1 MNDAAP
7 RTAPMIDTNSPTLR
21 SWIPVPEGS
30 HFPIQNLPY
39 GVFRPKVGGAPRIG
53 VAIGEHVLD
62 LAAVE
67 RAGKLDAALLR
78 AAGVFLEPDLN
89 AFLAAG
95 RPIWSRARQAISR
108 LLSADESSLRDNAA
122 LRKQAIL
129 LQSDVEMLLPI
140 RVGDYTDFYASRDHA
155 INVGAMIRPD
165 NPLMPNWTWLPVG
178 YHGRSSSVVVSGTP
192 VRRPRGQTKI
202 SEEAPP
208 ALNATRMLDFELEV
222 GAVIG
227 TGNALGEPVPVD
239 RAMDHVFGFVLLND
253 WSARD
258 IQRWEYQPLGPF
270 LSKSFATTISPW
282 IVTID
287 ALAPFRAPQQPQEP
301 PPLPYLA
308 AKEPHTFDIRL
319 QIALATEKL
328 SAPHRVSA
336 SNFHNLYWSVAQMV
350 AHHTVAGCNLRPGD
364 LLGSGTISGPTP
376 DTFGSMLEI
385 AWRGDRPVELP
396 SGEKRSFLQDGDTVI
411 MTGWCEAEGR
421 RIGFGEC
428 RGTVLPAG

>member
-1 MNDAAP
+1 LARFP
-7 RTAPMIDTNSPTLR
+7 PMIDTNSPTLR
-21 SWIPVPEGS
+21 SWMPVPAGS
-30 HFPIQNLPY
+30 DFPIQNLPY
-39 GVFRPKVGGAPRIG
+39 GVFRPKAGGAPRIG

-62 LAAVE
+62 LAAIE
-67 RAGKLDAALLR
+67 RAGMLDAALLR
-78 AAGVFLEPDLN
+78 AAGVFLEKDLN

-95 RPIWSRARQAISR
+95 RPIWTRARQAISR
-108 LLSADESSLRDNAA
+108 LLSADEPSLRDNAP

-129 LQSDVEMLLPI
+129 LQSEVEMLLPI
-140 RVGDYTDFYASRDHA
+140 RIGDYTDFYASRDHA

-178 YHGRSSSVVVSGTP
+178 YHGRASSVVASGTP
-192 VRRPRGQTKI
+192 VRRPRGQTKT

-227 TGNALGEPVPVD
+227 TGNPLGEPIPID

-270 LSKSFATTISPW
+270 LAKSFATTISPW
-282 IVTID
+282 VVTTD
-287 ALAPFRAPQQPQEP
+287 ALAPFRTPTQMQEP
-301 PPLPYLA
+301 PPLAYLA

-319 QIALATEKL
+319 EVALATEKQT
-328 SAPHRVSA
+328 AAHRVTA
-336 SNFHNLYWSVAQMV
+336 SNFRNLYWTVAQMV

-376 DTFGSMLEI
+376 DSFGSMLEL
-385 AWRGDRPVELP
+385 AWRGDRPIELP
-396 SGEKRSFLQDGDTVI
+396 SGEKRSFLADGDTVV
-411 MTGWCEAEGR
+411 MTGWCESEGR

-428 RGTVLPAG
+428 GGTILPAG

>member
-1 MNDAAP
+1 M
-7 RTAPMIDTNSPTLR
+7 TDTTSPNLR
-21 SWIPVPEGS
+21 SWMPVPDGS

-39 GVFRPKVGGAPRIG
+39 GVFRPNAGGAPRIG

-62 LAAVE
+62 LEAVE
-67 RAGKLDAALLR
+67 RAGMLDAALLR

-95 RPIWSRARQAISR
+95 RPIWARARQAISR
-108 LLSADESSLRDNAA
+108 LLSADEPSLRDSAA
-122 LRKQAIL
+122 LRKQAIF
-129 LQSDVEMLLPI
+129 LQSDVAMLMPM

-165 NPLMPNWTWLPVG
+165 SPLMPNWTWLPVG
-178 YHGRSSSVVVSGTP
+178 YHGRASSVVVSGTP
-192 VRRPRGQTKI
+192 VRRPRGQTKV

-227 TGNALGEPVPVD
+227 TANALGEPVPVD

-282 IVTID
+282 IVTTD
-287 ALAPFRAPQQPQEP
+287 ALAPFRAPQESQEP
-301 PPLPYLA
+301 APLAYLA
-308 AKEPHTFDIRL
+308 AKEPHMFDIRL
-319 QIALATEKL
+319 QVALATEKQT
-328 SAPHRVSA
+328 APHRLTA
-336 SNFHNLYWSVAQMV
+336 SNFRNLYWTVAQMV

-376 DTFGSMLEI
+376 DSFGSMLEI
-385 AWRGDRPVELP
+385 AWRGDRPLELP
-396 SGEKRSFLQDGDTVI
+396 SGEKRSFLHDGDTVV
-411 MTGWCEAEGR
+411 MTGWCESEGR
-421 RIGFGEC
+421 LIGFGEC
-428 RGTVLPAG
+428 RGTILPAG